1 MLFNWTKTR
10 QNAQIFK
17 EILFFQVTYN
27 TKTNKQLI
35 LTMKACYKKDK
46 QSFQPA
52 VFLIQDNNSLDG
64 TSLTIKTLPQV
75 WASVE
80 FQDGTVTCLHL
91 QAVMHSLLQLT
102 SCQETN
108 SSAHLY
114 KQSKQHRMCSIS
126 QLDLHSL
133 KALYRSV
140 RKQHGHTLCLQ
151 QYSENP
157 LASLRRR
164 VYMWALIGW
173 ANVLVSGWQEVN
185 SWHRYWNFFFFF

>member
-46 QSFQPA
+46 QCFQPA

-75 WASVE
+75 
-80 FQDGTVTCLHL
+80 
-91 QAVMHSLLQLT
+91 
-102 SCQETN
+102 
-108 SSAHLY
+108 
-114 KQSKQHRMCSIS
+114 
-126 QLDLHSL
+126 
-133 KALYRSV
+133 
-140 RKQHGHTLCLQ
+140 
-151 QYSENP
+151 
-157 LASLRRR
+157 
-164 VYMWALIGW
+164 
-173 ANVLVSGWQEVN
+173 
-185 SWHRYWNFFFFF
+185 